1 MAKEQPANDVV
12 LSVITP
18 CYNSERFITPCLQ
31 NVQQQYTAGIEHLIM
46 DGGSNDGTAETARKF
61 ADNHPWVKVFS
72 AKDSGQSDAMNKGI
86 LRAKGRF
93 ICFLN
98 VDDYFEP
105 NVLPYVIT
113 QLKQLSDR
121 HLFVGNCRV
130 VNSDGSLRFLR
141 KPSGCGYPQI
151 LEFWRKDVFPSNP
164 SSYFYARHL
173 HDLAGLY
180 DENEHFVLDYEMMI
194 RLLKHAEVKYVD
206 RDLGNFLLHEDTK
219 THQNSS
225 AGNKITKLRVFNRY
239 KSELPLMQRLR
250 LNLLFYYHMKLMR
263 SNHPVIFFAMRPGYF
278 VKRLAEKLS

>member
-1 MAKEQPANDVV
+1 MNQEETAHDII

-18 CYNSERFITPCLQ
+18 CYNSERFIAACLEH
-31 NVQQQYTAGIEHLIM
+31 VRQQYTAGIEHLIM
-46 DGGSNDGTAETARKF
+46 DGGSTDRTADTARNF
-61 ADNHPWVKVFS
+61 ADNHRWVKVFS
-72 AKDSGQSDAMNKGI
+72 ERDSGQSDAMNKGI
-86 LRAKGRF
+86 MKAKGRF

-105 NVLPYVIT
+105 DVLPYVIS

-130 VNSDGSLRFLR
+130 VNSDGSLRILR
-141 KPSGCGYPQI
+141 KPSACGYPQI

-164 SSYFYARHL
+164 SSYFYARRL

-194 RLLKHAEVKYVD
+194 RLLKHAEVKYID

-225 AGNKITKLRVFNRY
+225 AGNKITKLSVFNRY
-239 KSELPLMQRLR
+239 KSELPFMQRMR
-250 LNLLFYYHMKLMR
+250 LNFLFFYHMKLMR

-278 VKRLAEKLS
+278 VKRLREKLF